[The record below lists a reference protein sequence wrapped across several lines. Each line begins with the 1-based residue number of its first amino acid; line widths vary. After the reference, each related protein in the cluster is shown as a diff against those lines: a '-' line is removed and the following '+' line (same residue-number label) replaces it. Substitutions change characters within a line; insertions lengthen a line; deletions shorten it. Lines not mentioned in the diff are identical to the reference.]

1 MDGDPFG
8 FPFRASFGMS
18 SVLESFCGFL
28 FFFRYS
34 FFLITFVSPL
44 DIYQYMMGVNTNRGK
59 RVTLGEDSQAGDG

>member
-1 MDGDPFG
+1 MEILLG
-8 FPFRASFGMS
+8 FHSGR
-18 SVLESFCGFL
+18 VLVCLRYWRVFVGF